1 MTNSEKIK
9 KVNEMLIEVIK
20 DEEHQVESS
29 FIGLKDVVLSIAD
42 YWLTIREPEIFME
55 NVEINIDSSSRNSLK
70 SKNQNN

>member
-29 FIGLKDVVLSIAD
+29 FIGLKDVVLSIVAD

-55 NVEINIDSSSRNSLK
+55 NVEINID
-70 SKNQNN
+70 

>member
-29 FIGLKDVVLSIAD
+29 FIGLKDVVLSIVAD
-42 YWLTIREPEIFME
+42 YWLTIREPEILWKM
-55 NVEINIDSSSRNSLK
+55 LK
-70 SKNQNN
+70 LT